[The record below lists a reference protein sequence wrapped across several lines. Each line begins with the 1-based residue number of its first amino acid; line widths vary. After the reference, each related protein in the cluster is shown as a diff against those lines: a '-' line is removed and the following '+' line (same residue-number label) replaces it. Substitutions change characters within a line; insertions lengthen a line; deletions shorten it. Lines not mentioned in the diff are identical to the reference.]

1 LGGKITVGK
10 NIEVL
15 VLDDE
20 IIVCERLK
28 EFLDGKGLK
37 VETFTESSRAV
48 ARLREK
54 KFDVVVTDMKMP
66 APTGMD
72 VLKFIKEEQPSTQ
85 AIVITAY
92 GAIESFRETEALG
105 AYDYVT
111 KPFKVADVYNLIVK
125 AAKHA
130 KKETT

>member
-1 LGGKITVGK
+1 MGK

-20 IIVCERLK
+20 AIVCERLK
-28 EFLDGKGLK
+28 KFLEDKGLT
-37 VETFTESSRAV
+37 VEAFTESARAV

-66 APTGMD
+66 GPTGMD
-72 VLKFIKEEQPSTQ
+72 VLKFIKGEQPSTQ

-92 GAIESFRETEALG
+92 GAIENFRETEALG
-105 AYDYVT
+105 AFEYVT
-111 KPFKVADVYNLIVK
+111 KPFQIANIYNLIVK
-125 AAKHA
+125 AAKRA
-130 KKETT
+130 KKEQT

>member
-1 LGGKITVGK
+1 MSK

-20 IIVCERLK
+20 AIVCERLK
-28 EFLDGKGLK
+28 EFLEAKGLK
-37 VETFTESSRAV
+37 VEVFTESARAV

-54 KFDVVVTDMKMP
+54 KFDVVVTEMKMP
-66 APTGMD
+66 GPTGID
-72 VLKFIKEEQPSTQ
+72 VLKFIKGEQPSTQ

-92 GAIESFRETEALG
+92 GALESFRKTEALG

-125 AAKHA
+125 AAKRA
-130 KKETT
+130 KKEQT

>member
-1 LGGKITVGK
+1 MSR

-20 IIVCERLK
+20 AIVCERLK
-28 EFLDGKGLK
+28 EFLEDKGLK
-37 VETFTESSRAV
+37 VEAFTESARAV

-66 APTGMD
+66 GPTGMD
-72 VLKFIKEEQPSTQ
+72 VLKFIRGEQPSTQ
-85 AIVITAY
+85 AIVITGY

-111 KPFKVADVYNLIVK
+111 KPFQLANIYNLIVK

-130 KKETT
+130 KKEKTQ

>member
-1 LGGKITVGK
+1 VGK

-20 IIVCERLK
+20 AIVCERLK
-28 EFLDGKGLK
+28 EFLEGKGLQ
-37 VETFTESSRAV
+37 VEAFTESARAV

-66 APTGMD
+66 GPTGMD

-92 GAIESFRETEALG
+92 GAIESFRDTEALG
-105 AYDYVT
+105 AFEYVT
-111 KPFKVADVYNLIVK
+111 KPFQIANIYTLILK
-125 AAKHA
+125 AAKRA
-130 KKETT
+130 KKE